1 MTAGAEHMKKSNRNR
16 RLTSLAE
23 CPRRGALDPGAIS
36 SWISISYPSG
46 WQRSRRSKR
55 IWSFMLL
62 AANPN
67 SPDLSLPVGHVEFH
81 ERSGVRVNEY
91 LQSVSNAAVYAAGD
105 AAKVDCAY

>member
-46 WQRSRRSKR
+46 WQRSRRSKQ

-62 AANPN
+62 AASPN
-67 SPDLSLPVGHVEFH
+67 SPDLSLPATHVEFH

-91 LQSVSNAAVYAAGD
+91 LQRLERGRVRSGRY
-105 AAKVDCAY
+105 CET

>member
-1 MTAGAEHMKKSNRNR
+1 
-16 RLTSLAE
+16 
-23 CPRRGALDPGAIS
+23 
-36 SWISISYPSG
+36 
-46 WQRSRRSKR
+46 
-55 IWSFMLL
+55 MLL

-67 SPDLSLPVGHVEFH
+67 SPDLSLPVGHVEFD